1 MKKINWAQND
11 LSETPEPSSG
21 PLLKSCHT
29 RVTGGSE
36 TQSVFTELH
45 SFCGRANCFLVSV
58 TACVC
63 VCVLNPD
70 VKSCFY
76 TALQTPVRAEQ
87 PQDPGIKSQSLTIN
101 YRLPKT
107 TLTHAGGS
115 VWISSLVKKK
125 TLLEINQRED
135 RESNSG
141 TLCLLLLRLLI
152 DNNILRTLAA
162 IPSHLPRTLSDKVAG
177 CVCVCAHKC
186 V

>member
-1 MKKINWAQND
+1 M
-11 LSETPEPSSG
+11 
-21 PLLKSCHT
+21 
-29 RVTGGSE
+29 
-36 TQSVFTELH
+36 
-45 SFCGRANCFLVSV
+45 
-58 TACVC
+58 
-63 VCVLNPD
+63 
-70 VKSCFY
+70 
-76 TALQTPVRAEQ
+76 
-87 PQDPGIKSQSLTIN
+87 
-101 YRLPKT
+101 
-107 TLTHAGGS
+107 
-115 VWISSLVKKK
+115 WISSLVKKK